1 LPRRNEVRARPARGH
16 TAWHAADAPANRSFA
31 AAPGRFPYKAAW
43 RACCNDAVMTT
54 PPAPQNRTRDM
65 SIRPKYI
72 TFDCYGTLT
81 RFRMSEM
88 TRDIFA
94 ERIPAERMEQFIAD
108 FSAYRFDEV
117 LGAWQPYEVVLKNA
131 VRRLCRKWK
140 IQYLDHDAQKY
151 YDAVPT
157 WGPHDDVP
165 AGLSKVA
172 REIPL
177 VILSNASDDQIQKN
191 VAMLGAPFHRVY
203 TAQQAQAY
211 KPRLQAFEYMLDS
224 LGCNPEDVLHVSSS
238 LRYDLMSAD
247 DLGIVNKVFVNR
259 GHGPGN
265 PAYRYVEIKD
275 IGGLPGVVGL

>member
-1 LPRRNEVRARPARGH
+1 
-16 TAWHAADAPANRSFA
+16 
-31 AAPGRFPYKAAW
+31 
-43 RACCNDAVMTT
+43 MTF
-54 PPAPQNRTRDM
+54 
-65 SIRPKYI
+65 RPKYV

-81 RFRMSEM
+81 RFRMKEL
-88 TRDIFA
+88 TVDLFA
-94 ERIPAERMEQFIAD
+94 DRIRPEQMDQFVAD
-108 FSAYRFDEV
+108 FTAYRFDEV

-140 IQYLDHDAQKY
+140 IQYFDSDGQKY

-157 WGPHDDVP
+157 WGPHDDVA
-165 AGLSKVA
+165 AGLAKVA
-172 REIPL
+172 KEIPL

-247 DLGIVNKVFVNR
+247 DIGIVNKVFVNR

-265 PAYRYVEIKD
+265 PAYRYTEIQD

>member
-1 LPRRNEVRARPARGH
+1 
-16 TAWHAADAPANRSFA
+16 
-31 AAPGRFPYKAAW
+31 
-43 RACCNDAVMTT
+43 
-54 PPAPQNRTRDM
+54 M

-81 RFRMSEM
+81 RFRMGDLARE
-88 TRDIFA
+88 RFA
-94 ERIPAERMEQFIAD
+94 DRIPAERMEQFIAD

-117 LGAWQPYEVVLKNA
+117 LGDWQPYEVVLKNA
-131 VRRLCRKWK
+131 IRRLCRKWK
-140 IQYLDHDAQKY
+140 LQYLDAEAQQY

-157 WGPHDDVP
+157 WGPHADVP
-165 AGLSKVA
+165 AGLAKIA
-172 REIPL
+172 KEIPL
-177 VILSNASDDQIQKN
+177 VILSNASDDQIQRN

-211 KPRLQAFEYMLDS
+211 KPRLQAFEYMFDS
-224 LGCNPEDVLHVSSS
+224 LGCKPEDVLHVSSS

-265 PAYRYVEIKD
+265 PAYRYTEIAD